1 MNPRERIATI
11 LFIEQIKRTKAN
23 VCQGATYK
31 ELVLREE
38 SKDDESIRIQ
48 SLSGRSTNNKKGGN
62 TYGYD

>member
-31 ELVLREE
+31 ELVLR
-38 SKDDESIRIQ
+38 KGKIQ
-48 SLSGRSTNNKKGGN
+48 SQKTADN
-62 TYGYD
+62 TKLF